1 MALSEKTGGRIA
13 GTPNKTTAL
22 ARQLATPFADEAI
35 QTILDVMRDK
45 ESAAASRIA
54 AANSLLDRAFGKP
67 RQELEHSGDAAQPLE
82 IFIRHF
88 NDPVTSDNSSFVP
101 DLLN

>member
-1 MALSEKTGGRIA
+1 MALGEKTGGRIA

-22 ARQLATPFADEAI
+22 ARQLAMPFADEAI

-45 ESAAASRIA
+45 ESPAAARIA

-67 RQELEHSGDAAQPLE
+67 RQEVEQVGDNKPLE

-88 NDPVTSDNSSFVP
+88 NDPIPSDNSSDVP

>member
-1 MALSEKTGGRIA
+1 MALGEKTGGRIA

-22 ARQLATPFADEAI
+22 ARQLAIPFADEAI

-45 ESAAASRIA
+45 ESPATARVS

-67 RQELEHSGDAAQPLE
+67 RQEIEHSGDAAQPLE
-82 IFIRHF
+82 ILIRHF
-88 NDPVTSDNSSFVP
+88 TELPPED
-101 DLLN
+101 

>member
-22 ARQLATPFADEAI
+22 ARQLAMPFADEAI